1 MPVRSAKN
9 HPITIDT
16 QIPTTPI
23 NDDNIYASTTLV
35 PKEII
40 VNNKL
45 IPGFDRALNNPYSKK
60 R

>member
-9 HPITIDT
+9 HPITIDI

-40 VNNKL
+40 VNSKL
-45 IPGFDRALNNPYSKK
+45 IPGLDRALNNPYSKK

>member
-40 VNNKL
+40 VNSKL